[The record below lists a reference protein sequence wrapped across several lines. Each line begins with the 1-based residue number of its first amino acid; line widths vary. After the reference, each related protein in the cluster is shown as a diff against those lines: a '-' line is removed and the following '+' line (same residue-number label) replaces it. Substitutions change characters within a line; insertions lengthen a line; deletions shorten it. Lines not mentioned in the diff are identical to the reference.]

1 MVISPV
7 YAYTFARQCKV
18 ENILKVSLDLTP
30 SPTPSVKFQIMGG
43 KGSLRCKVKTSLG
56 VVNKLLKT
64 MSLLTSPSNNLP
76 CFALSIQVNFPANN
90 LNFRLKWRWS
100 NPGYLLKSF
109 LLYLQNYIWTS
120 NEKPWTNLSF

>member
-7 YAYTFARQCKV
+7 YAYAFARQCKV

-90 LNFRLKWRWS
+90 LNFHRRPRSWD
-100 NPGYLLKSF
+100 
-109 LLYLQNYIWTS
+109 
-120 NEKPWTNLSF
+120 